1 VLPLLDFKDCD
12 LSSSPPSAAMH
23 ADQMGRGDDGG
34 VDDQANTTASAL
46 SRVFGM
52 LREASQ
58 NGPPSGEVGGQSSSS
73 AHVNNNVLHSATWAS
88 GAVCDEAIRQCVMAN
103 EQARIAREELWL
115 SKTALGRRTA
125 AALHVW

>member
-1 VLPLLDFKDCD
+1 MRFPPCFHSLLCCSQLSAAPLPPVVLPLLDFKDCD

-58 NGPPSGEVGGQSSSS
+58 NGPPSGQVGGQSSYFS
-73 AHVNNNVLHSATWAS
+73 
-88 GAVCDEAIRQCVMAN
+88 
-103 EQARIAREELWL
+103 
-115 SKTALGRRTA
+115 
-125 AALHVW
+125 